1 MTAEINSAGEFIIC
15 VCDEGIGIKE
25 DDLARVLEPFGQVDG
40 SLTRTFEGVG
50 LGLPLTKSFVEL
62 HGGDLHLESEVG
74 VGTTVSLAFPVE
86 RVVENVK

>member
-1 MTAEINSAGEFIIC
+1 
-15 VCDEGIGIKE
+15 
-25 DDLARVLEPFGQVDG
+25 
-40 SLTRTFEGVG
+40 VG